1 MHRDI
6 AVRDLR
12 TGAVVAAIV
21 AVRAEHFAVAI
32 ERDLQNHFLLARL
45 IGGYEIFI
53 AIFDPLQRPAKAE
66 RGEDDR
72 DLFLPWM
79 VLEAETS
86 ADVLGDHADR
96 GLRQPKRQRG
106 PARHHMWALTGD
118 VERQLFG
125 AVAHRD
131 DTARLHRRLRDAL
144 VHDFLRDE

>member
-1 MHRDI
+1 KPDRVGGPAAREKAVHRHFVCGPQEHMHRDI

-21 AVRAEHFAVAI
+21 AVRGEHFAVAI

-79 VLEAETS
+79 VIEAETS
-86 ADVLGDHADR
+86 
-96 GLRQPKRQRG
+96 
-106 PARHHMWALTGD
+106 
-118 VERQLFG
+118 
-125 AVAHRD
+125 
-131 DTARLHRRLRDAL
+131 
-144 VHDFLRDE
+144 